1 MARKEFM
8 FRGKKMDELKKLSI
22 KEFAELI
29 PSKERRKIKRGLTDQ
44 EKILLKK
51 VERND
56 RNIET
61 HCREMIILPMMVGK
75 EIKIHRGN
83 EFVPIMIAED
93 MVVHRLGEFAPSRK
107 TVSHSSPG
115 IGATRS
121 SANLS
126 VK

>member
-93 MVVHRLGEFAPSRK
+93 MVGHRLGEFAPSRK